1 MIARARAPG
10 AGLGVGLVEAFG
22 RIWLLA
28 GAIVLAGV
36 VGGRADGLAAAVDRS
51 SRPTRWPSRYAWS
64 ADDRAR
70 AMSAVAGAP
79 PIAPRM
85 GTPSTPPTAQP
96 EKQGMS
102 QARKVVYALL
112 GVWLGGIVLFVILF
126 GVTAHKAPAVASG
139 AFSPTDEFKLDTW
152 FQVGPIAFNK
162 AILYLLLTVGITLGV
177 MFYVSRRLQQRPGR
191 LQVAVEM
198 YYDFMRRISQENLN
212 PEMEGRYFPL
222 IATIFVF
229 ILVSNLIGYIPLPVD
244 SGESFNVFGAHIPSL
259 QIYAAD
265 TNVAFPLILALSV
278 FVLFTYEG
286 IRHHGPV
293 GYVKSL
299 MPGGVKGPI
308 VLLIYPI
315 EILSNFLRLISLT
328 VRLWANLLA
337 GHMLIA
343 FMGGELGVLVG
354 LQVVSWFLLP
364 FGVLIFLFEAI
375 LIAGLQAFIFS
386 ILTAI
391 YLGGAVSSH

>member
-1 MIARARAPG
+1 
-10 AGLGVGLVEAFG
+10 
-22 RIWLLA
+22 
-28 GAIVLAGV
+28 
-36 VGGRADGLAAAVDRS
+36 
-51 SRPTRWPSRYAWS
+51 
-64 ADDRAR
+64 
-70 AMSAVAGAP
+70 MSAVAGAP

-85 GTPSTPPTAQP
+85 GTPPTPPTSQP

-102 QARKVVYALL
+102 QARKVGYAIL

-177 MFYVSRRLQQRPGR
+177 MFYIARRLQQRPGR

-286 IRHHGPV
+286 VKHHGPV

-364 FGVLIFLFEAI
+364 FGVMIFLFEAV

>member
-1 MIARARAPG
+1 
-10 AGLGVGLVEAFG
+10 
-22 RIWLLA
+22 
-28 GAIVLAGV
+28 
-36 VGGRADGLAAAVDRS
+36 
-51 SRPTRWPSRYAWS
+51 
-64 ADDRAR
+64 
-70 AMSAVAGAP
+70 MSAVAGAP
-79 PIAPRM
+79 PLAPGM
-85 GTPSTPPTAQP
+85 GAPPTSQS

-102 QARKVVYALL
+102 QGKKVLYGVL

-139 AFSPTDEFKLDTW
+139 VFSPTDEFKLDTW

-162 AILYLLLTVGITLGV
+162 AVLYLLLTVGITLGV
-177 MFYVSRRLQQRPGR
+177 MFYIARRLQQRPGR

-198 YYDFMRRISQENLN
+198 FYDFMRRISQENLN
-212 PEMEGRYFPL
+212 PEMEGKYFPL

-229 ILVSNLIGYIPLPVD
+229 ILVSNLIGYIPLPVN
-244 SGESFNVFGAHIPSL
+244 SGESFSIFGAHLPSL

-286 IRHHGPV
+286 VKHHGPI

-299 MPGGVKGPI
+299 MPGGVKGAI
-308 VLLIYPI
+308 VPLIFVI

-354 LQVVSWFLLP
+354 LQLVSWFLLP
-364 FGVLIFLFEAI
+364 AGIAIFLFEAV
-375 LIAGLQAFIFS
+375 LIAGLQAFIFA

-391 YLGGAVSSH
+391 YLGSAVSSH